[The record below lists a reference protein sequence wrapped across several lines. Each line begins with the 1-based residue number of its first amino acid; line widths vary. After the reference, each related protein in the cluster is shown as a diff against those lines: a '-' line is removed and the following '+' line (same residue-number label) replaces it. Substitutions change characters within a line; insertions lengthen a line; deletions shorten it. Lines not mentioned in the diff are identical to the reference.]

1 MHLVCY
7 NVPMQSLLIVL
18 VVILI
23 VGVIAI
29 LFYLA
34 QIRKMQ
40 NKPEDESQAL
50 KVMVEWMKEIK
61 VSTDQNRVEIQK
73 NIDKTNVNI
82 NERLDK
88 AAQALMSVNRKLGQV
103 QQIGKSL
110 SYVQDFLL
118 SAKKRGTIGEQIME
132 EMLRQSLPPHMYS
145 LQYRFRSG
153 EIVDSIVKV
162 GDRILAMDSKFT
174 MENYRAYINAESEE
188 LRDAARKLFTK
199 DIKKRIDEIAKKY
212 IVQAEKTFD
221 FALMYVPADGVFNEI
236 SDDVEIYEYAR
247 TKHVHIVS
255 PSTFYY
261 FLQVLLIGLQRERVN
276 EQAEHIL
283 QVIIGLRQDSD
294 KLTGNLGVLSK
305 HITNAKQAMEIV
317 GSQYDRIHG
326 KIDEVAQ
333 LRIEKQ
339 PSTAEVIAP
348 AKILDEEN

>member
-1 MHLVCY
+1 MLT
-7 NVPMQSLLIVL
+7 VL
-18 VVILI
+18 VLVLI
-23 VGVIAI
+23 IGFGMM
-29 LFYLA
+29 LYYLYLV
-34 QIRKMQ
+34 RKVQ
-40 NKPEDESQAL
+40 QEPEKESQAL
-50 KVMVEWMKEIK
+50 QLMREWMKQTQE
-61 VSTDQNRVEIQK
+61 STDQNRIEIQR
-73 NIDKTNVNI
+73 NIDKTNSSI
-82 NERLDK
+82 NERLDN
-88 AAQALMSVNRKLGQV
+88 AAKVIGSITKELGQV

-118 SAKKRGTIGEQIME
+118 SAKKRGTVGEQIME
-132 EMLRQSLPPHMYS
+132 EMLRQSLPPHMYA

-153 EIVDSIVKV
+153 EIVDAIVKV

-174 MENYRAYINAESEE
+174 MENYRAYINAETDD
-188 LRDAARKLFTK
+188 LRDAARKLFVK

-212 IVQAEKTFD
+212 VIPSEKTFD

-247 TKHVHIVS
+247 MKHVNLVS

-283 QVIIGLRQDSD
+283 QVISGLRQDSE
-294 KLTGNLGVLSK
+294 KLTGNLSVLSK
-305 HITNAKQAMEIV
+305 HITNAKQTMELV

-326 KIDEVAQ
+326 RIEEVAT

-339 PSTAEVIAP
+339 PHTPEAAIAP
-348 AKILDEEN
+348 ATTATFEPEDK

>member
-1 MHLVCY
+1 
-7 NVPMQSLLIVL
+7 MQAILIILL
-18 VVILI
+18 VILI
-23 VGVIAI
+23 AAVGAV

-34 QIRKMQ
+34 QVRKAQ
-40 NKPEDESQAL
+40 EKPEEESQAL

-88 AAQALMSVNRKLGQV
+88 AAQALMSVNKELGQV

-132 EMLRQSLPPHMYS
+132 EMLRQSLPPHMYA

-174 MENYRAYINAESEE
+174 MENYRAYINSETDE

-247 TKHVHIVS
+247 SKHVHIVS

-283 QVIIGLRQDSD
+283 QVIMGLRQDSE
-294 KLTGNLGVLSK
+294 KLSGNLGVLAK
-305 HITNAKQAMEIV
+305 HITNAKQTMELV

-339 PSTAEVIAP
+339 PHTPEAIVPPVPPTISE
-348 AKILDEEN
+348 